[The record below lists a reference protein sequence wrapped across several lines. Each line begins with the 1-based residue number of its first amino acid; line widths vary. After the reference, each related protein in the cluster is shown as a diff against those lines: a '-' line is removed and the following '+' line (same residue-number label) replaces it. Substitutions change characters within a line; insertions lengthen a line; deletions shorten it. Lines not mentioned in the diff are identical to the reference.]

1 MRNWVKNWIVHVIR
15 MCVHGMWNRCYP
27 LFLLCRIAFFY
38 LVVRYFVRWMSV
50 ERLRNQFENSIAE
63 NGTVWCV
70 YFYHSTNSD
79 EKKMSFFVK
88 TKVFF
93 GDKRNTKK
101 KKAVQCTV
109 YTLNRIIAFF
119 SFCPMLVVV
128 FLFKLSF
135 FCIPFVIITLATFFI
150 TLFCTM
156 YILIAARFDRI
167 FHSLFYKFDCEVEN
181 IMPTLL

>member
-101 KKAVQCTV
+101 RKLYSVQCTHLIELLPFFPFV
-109 YTLNRIIAFF
+109 RCLLLFFF
-119 SFCPMLVVV
+119 SSFHSFV
-128 FLFKLSF
+128 FLLLSLRWLHF
-135 FCIPFVIITLATFFI
+135 SLLCFVRCTFSSQLDSIVFFI
-150 TLFCTM
+150 LYFINSIVKWKT
-156 YILIAARFDRI
+156 
-167 FHSLFYKFDCEVEN
+167 
-181 IMPTLL
+181 